1 MSRLFTIRHITTII
15 SIIILSLSHLFPG
28 NANAAESLCAE
39 VKLEIKQEVSLERQ
53 AFLAHMKI
61 NNGLTNISLEDVDID
76 VNFTDEDGN
85 PVVAS
90 FDPNADPET
99 TGARFWIRV
108 DSMENINNVDGSGRV
123 SPSASADIYW
133 LIIPVPG
140 AADSRPQGKLYYVGA
155 TLTYTIGGEENV
167 TKVTPDYIYVKP
179 MPELMLDYFITKNV
193 YGDDAFTTQTEPSV
207 PFTLGLRVK
216 NTGSGIAKN
225 LKIDSAQPK
234 IKENAQ
240 GLLIGFA
247 IEKCMVDDKPAAN
260 TLLAN
265 LGDIEPSTSGMARW
279 IMTCSLSGEF
289 VSFGATVSH
298 SDELGGELTSI
309 IKQENIHTHFLV
321 RDVLTDFPGR
331 DGIRD
336 FLSIAGSSYKLFE
349 SDSEDSDVTNLSSS
363 SSIQFQKTSGTEIFY
378 TLSTNPQTGFVIIK
392 LPDPRN
398 GQMILKS
405 ITSAGGKQIKD
416 ENFWLSKERK
426 ANPADG
432 WNHFIN
438 LFDVNP
444 ASNYTVVFDDPGT
457 MPQAP
462 VMAFIPD
469 RSVIEGQEISFLVE
483 ASDPNGTIPVLS
495 APSLPVGASFTDQ
508 GNGTGIFRWTPSTG
522 QAGIYN
528 NSFTASDGILAD
540 TKRAMITVNS
550 HDDTDGDSLNDDWEM
565 AHFGTLDRDGTG
577 DYDNDGISDYM
588 EYLLGTDPTRKD
600 TPPSVPVILSPAA
613 GDEITSLT
621 PVLTIENSTD
631 PDSDVLTYDFEI
643 FTDETLSQK
652 VATYSG
658 VTEGAGNTSATVSP
672 ALSENTSY
680 VFRVRA
686 SDGVARS
693 QWAYG
698 SFLVNTANSAPSA
711 FYISYPK
718 NGTDVNSL
726 TPMVQVSAA
735 NDPDRDLLT
744 YNFEIYA
751 DSQMAN
757 LVASASFT
765 PEPSDRFISWTVN
778 QTLTDGSDYYFRAT
792 ASDGNGAQTAT
803 ALSMF
808 SVNTGNHAPAIPVI
822 SSPVAQSEQSSL
834 SVDLVV
840 HNSTDGDG
848 DTVTYLFEIDTAA
861 TFDSTGKIISG
872 PIPEGNSQTTF
883 HTTGL
888 TDNTMYYFRVKASDG
903 VTESPWA
910 LGSFF
915 VNTHNEAPQKVIL
928 ENPGDLSWVTTL
940 TPVLSAA
947 PAMDPDGD
955 TLSYRF
961 EVYLDPELTNLAA
974 EGMSDQRTWTITEAL
989 TDNTRYFL
997 RTQAQDPDG
1006 LTGEWSETAAFFTQM
1021 AETPQTINVTLQTQD
1036 GTPLPDIRIY
1046 AFNEAGSYLGLN
1058 ADTDQNGIAVFNP
1071 ADFSQ
1076 GNVKFRAEYLGTR
1089 FWSGVITLP
1098 GTFSATISIPVET
1111 VTVSVATAAGPAENV
1126 KVYVFTAAGS
1136 YLGLNGTTLLDGT
1149 VVFTLPAGAGYD
1161 FRADIMGGQ
1170 YFSQDNAVI
1179 SGGSNQ
1185 FSVSAGGGSFTI
1197 TVQESSTVP
1206 MEGIRAYLFRENG
1219 SYLGANNVT
1228 DGAGNI
1234 SFNVPQGIYKVRADY
1249 LGHQFW
1255 SAETLINSDTGI
1267 DLTIPHQDITI
1278 TVSGLYDQAATPVEN
1293 IPVYLFTEAGSYMN
1307 RTFQTNSAGQAVF
1320 HLPEVSYKVRA
1331 DYRGLQFWSDPFVFA
1346 DETIE
1351 IPMADA
1357 EVQVG
1362 WGDFY
1367 LEGVRVYAFTLSG
1380 SYLNLN
1386 QSTDENGMAVF
1397 RLPSAGNYKFRAD
1410 YQAGQYW
1417 SENTTLVAGQV
1428 NQVPI
1433 TTGGGTF
1440 SLSVLKGA
1448 DDPLVGVMCYV
1459 FSESGT
1465 YFGTYGP
1472 TSSEGEVSFDLAD
1485 GNYNIRVDYL
1495 GYQFWS
1501 PVLYDVPETLYGTI
1515 TIPHQNVAITVSGTY
1530 QGTQQ
1535 PVSSIPVYLF
1545 TPTGSYM
1552 NLNTLTDSNGQV
1564 VFNLPDK
1571 SYKVRADYRSRQ
1583 FWSGEFIQT
1592 NTIVDIPMADAEV
1605 TVSGGG
1611 QPIPDIPVYV
1621 FTGSNSYLNM
1631 NQHTN
1636 TEGKAVFR
1644 LPASGIYK
1652 FRGDYQGSNYWSD
1665 EVSLVQDQVNP
1676 AAISTGGGPFTFTVL
1691 KGENTPLTG
1700 ASCYVFSESG
1710 TYLGMNAVTSSEGQ
1724 VSFELANG
1732 NYKFRVDYLGYKF
1745 WSTVYNVPAILNDTM
1760 TIPHQ
1765 DVVVSINSVFQGVAA
1780 PLSGVPVYLFTQAG
1794 SYMSQTQTTDSN
1806 GQVVFNLP
1814 NKAYK
1819 VRADYRN
1826 QQFWSGEFI
1835 QTDTA
1840 VDIAMADAEITVT
1853 GAGQPLFSVP
1863 VYAFTVSGSYLN
1875 MNQSTNANGK
1885 ALFRL
1890 PAGAYKFRADYQNN
1904 QYWSG
1909 NETLAAG
1916 QVNPIPIST
1925 GGGAFTL
1932 TVLLTSTDPLVGARC
1947 YAFSAQGSYLGMS
1960 GTTDTNGQVTFNL
1973 ADGNYKYRVDYLGYQ
1988 FWTGIYSVPDT
1999 LSDNYLIAHQDVV
2012 VTVEGL
2018 YQSTPAPL
2026 SGVKVYLFTSG
2037 GSYMSQNKTT
2047 DANGQVTFNL
2057 PAVAYKVRADYL
2069 GYQFWSTPFTAED
2082 VAVTINQGLARVH
2095 VTRSGS
2101 DVQNARVYLFT
2112 GAGSYMNWNKY
2123 TDTLGVAE
2131 FLIPDRAYKF
2141 RADKDGKQVYSAV
2154 VTITPSVENMVEIG
2168 LQ

>member
-1 MSRLFTIRHITTII
+1 MSKLFTIRHITSII
-15 SIIILSLSHLFPG
+15 SLVVLSLSFLFPAS
-28 NANAAESLCAE
+28 ANAAESLCAE

-76 VNFTDEDGN
+76 VNFTNEDGN

-99 TGARFWIRV
+99 TGARFWISV
-108 DSMENINNVDGSGRV
+108 DSMENINNVNGSGQV
-123 SPSASADIYW
+123 SPSTAADIYW

-140 AADSRPQGKLYYVGA
+140 AADSQPQGKLYYVGA

-193 YGDDAFTTQTEPSV
+193 YGDDAFTTETEPSV

-216 NTGSGIAKN
+216 NTGSGIAKS

-247 IEKCMVDDKPAAN
+247 IKNSMVDDKPVSN
-260 TLLAN
+260 TLLAD

-309 IKQENIHTHFLV
+309 IKQEDIHTHFLV
-321 RDVLTDFPGR
+321 RDVIADLPGR
-331 DGIRD
+331 EGIRD
-336 FLSIAGSSYKLFE
+336 FLSIVGSSYKLFE
-349 SDSEDSDVTNLSSS
+349 SDSEDSDVTHLSSS
-363 SSIQFQKTSGTEIFY
+363 SSIQFQKTSGSEIFY
-378 TLSTNPQTGFVIIK
+378 TLSTVSQSGFIFIK

-405 ITSAGGKQIKD
+405 MTSAGAKQIKD

-444 ASNYTVVFDDPGT
+444 ASTYTVVFDDPGT

-469 RSVIEGQEISFLVE
+469 RSGTEEQEISFLVE

-495 APSLPVGASFTDQ
+495 ALSLPVGASFTDQ
-508 GNGTGIFRWTPSTG
+508 GNGTGVFRWTPSTG
-522 QAGIYN
+522 QAGVYN
-528 NSFTASDGILAD
+528 NSFTASDGVLQD
-540 TKRAMITVNS
+540 TKRAMITINS

-588 EYLLGTDPTRKD
+588 EYLLGTDPTRND
-600 TPPSVPVILSPAA
+600 SPPSVPVILSPTA
-613 GDEITSLT
+613 GNEVTSLT
-621 PVLTIENSTD
+621 PALTIENSTD
-631 PDSDVLTYDFEI
+631 PDGDVLTYDFEI
-643 FTDETLSQK
+643 FTDETLTQI

-658 VTEGAGNTSATVSP
+658 VAEGAGNTSVTVSP
-672 ALSENTSY
+672 ALTDNTSY

-686 SDGVARS
+686 SDGAARS
-693 QWAYG
+693 LWAYG
-698 SFLVNTANSAPSA
+698 SFFVNTVNNAPSA
-711 FYISYPK
+711 FYISFPK
-718 NGTDVNSL
+718 DGSSVDSL
-726 TPMVQVSAA
+726 TPLVQVSAA
-735 NDPDRDLLT
+735 NDPDRDLLA
-744 YNFEIYA
+744 YNLEIYS
-751 DSQMAN
+751 DSQMTN
-757 LVASASFT
+757 LVASDSST
-765 PEPSDRFISWTVN
+765 PEPSDCFISWTVN
-778 QTLTDGSDYYFRAT
+778 QALTDGSDYYFRAT
-792 ASDGNGAQTAT
+792 ASDENGAQTST
-803 ALSMF
+803 APSMF
-808 SVNTGNHAPAIPVI
+808 HVNTGNHAPAIPVV
-822 SSPVAQSEQSSL
+822 SSPALQSEQSAL
-834 SVDLVV
+834 SVDLIV
-840 HNSTDGDG
+840 HNSADGDG
-848 DTVTYLFEIDTAA
+848 DDLTYIFEIDKAA
-861 TFDSTGKIISG
+861 TFDSPEKTISG
-872 PIPEGNSQTTF
+872 PISEGNTQTTF
-883 HTTGL
+883 HATGL
-888 TDNTMYYFRVKASDG
+888 ADNTMYYFRVKASDA
-903 VTESPWA
+903 VAESSWA
-910 LGSFF
+910 FGSFF
-915 VNTHNEAPQKVIL
+915 VNTQNDAPEKVIL

-947 PAMDPDGD
+947 PVMDPDGD

-974 EGMSDQRTWTITEAL
+974 EGVSGQRVWTITEAL
-989 TDNTRYFL
+989 TDNTRYFF
-997 RTQAQDPDG
+997 RTQAQDQDG
-1006 LTGEWSETAAFFTQM
+1006 SVGEWSETATFFTQM
-1021 AETPQTINVTLQTQD
+1021 AETPQTINVSLQTQD

-1058 ADTDQNGIAVFNP
+1058 ADTDPDGIAVFNP
-1071 ADFSQ
+1071 TDFPQ

-1089 FWSGVITLP
+1089 FWSEVITLP
-1098 GTFSATISIPVET
+1098 GSFSATISIPVET
-1111 VTVSVATAAGPAENV
+1111 VTVSVATAAGPEENV
-1126 KVYVFTAAGS
+1126 KVYVFTEAGS
-1136 YLGLNGTTLLDGT
+1136 YLGLNGTTLSDGT

-1185 FSVSAGGGSFTI
+1185 FTVSAGGGLFSITI
-1197 TVQESSTVP
+1197 QENPTVP
-1206 MEGIRAYLFRENG
+1206 MEGIRVYLFRENG
-1219 SYLGANNVT
+1219 SYLGLNNVT
-1228 DGAGNI
+1228 DSMGNI
-1234 SFNVPQGIYKVRADY
+1234 SFAVPQGIFKVRADY
-1249 LGHQFW
+1249 LGYQFW
-1255 SAETLINSDTGI
+1255 SSGTLIEADTGI
-1267 DLTIPHQDITI
+1267 HLTIPHQDVTI
-1278 TVSGLYDQAATPVEN
+1278 TVNGLYDQASTPIEN
-1293 IPVYLFTEAGSYMN
+1293 IQVYLFTETGAYMSRN
-1307 RTFQTNSAGQAVF
+1307 DQTDSAGEVVF
-1320 HLPEVSYKVRA
+1320 HLPEKPYKARA
-1331 DYRGLQFWSDPFVFA
+1331 DYRNLQFWSELFTHQDK
-1346 DETIE
+1346 TIQ
-1351 IPMADA
+1351 ISMSDA

-1362 WGDFY
+1362 WGSFF
-1367 LEGVRVYAFTLSG
+1367 LEGVPVYAFTSAG
-1380 SYLNLN
+1380 SYLSLN
-1386 QSTDENGMAVF
+1386 QSTDGNGKVVF
-1397 RLPSAGNYKFRAD
+1397 RLPADGNYKFRAD

-1417 SENTTLVAGQV
+1417 SEDTTLVADQV
-1428 NQVPI
+1428 NPIPI

-1440 SLSVLKGA
+1440 SLSVLKGV
-1448 DDPLVGVMCYV
+1448 DDPMVGVMCYV

-1501 PVLYDVPETLYGTI
+1501 PALYKVPETLSGTI
-1515 TIPHQNVAITVSGTY
+1515 TIPHQDVTITVNGTY
-1530 QGTQQ
+1530 QGVQQ
-1535 PVSSIPVYLF
+1535 PIPSIPVYLF

-1552 NLNTLTDSNGQV
+1552 NLNLSTDSSGQV

-1571 SYKVRADYRSRQ
+1571 SYKVRADYRSQQ
-1583 FWSGEFIQT
+1583 FWSQEFLQT
-1592 NTIVDIPMADAEV
+1592 DTLVDIPMADAEITV
-1605 TVSGGG
+1605 TGGG
-1611 QPIPDIPVYV
+1611 QPISDIPVYV
-1621 FTGSNSYLNM
+1621 FTGSDSYLNM
-1631 NQHTN
+1631 NQHTDTN
-1636 TEGKAVFR
+1636 GKAVFR
-1644 LPASGIYK
+1644 LPASGTYK

-1665 EVSLVQDQVNP
+1665 EASLVQDQVNP
-1676 AAISTGGGPFTFTVL
+1676 ITISTGGGPFTFTVL
-1691 KGENTPLTG
+1691 KGADIPLVG
-1700 ASCYVFSESG
+1700 ATCYVFSESG
-1710 TYLGMNAVTSSEGQ
+1710 AYLGMNAVTSSEGQ
-1724 VSFELANG
+1724 VAFELANG
-1732 NYKFRVDYLGYKF
+1732 SYKFRVDYLGYQF
-1745 WSTVYNVPAILNDTM
+1745 WSSVYNVPTILSSTM

-1765 DVVVSINSVFQGVAA
+1765 DVVISINSLFQGIST

-1794 SYMSQTQTTDSN
+1794 SYMSQTQATDSN
-1806 GQVVFNLP
+1806 GHVVFNLP

-1819 VRADYRN
+1819 IRADYLSG
-1826 QQFWSGEFI
+1826 QFWSGDFI

-1863 VYAFTVSGSYLN
+1863 VYAFSASGSYLN

-1885 ALFRL
+1885 ASFRL
-1890 PAGAYKFRADYQNN
+1890 PAGSYKFRADYQNN

-1909 NETLAAG
+1909 NVTLAAD

-1932 TVLLTSTDPLVGARC
+1932 TVQRSSNEPLAGARC

-1960 GTTDTNGQVTFNL
+1960 GTTDANGQVTFNL

-1988 FWTGIYSVPDT
+1988 FWTGIYTIPNI
-1999 LSDNYLIAHQDVV
+1999 LSDSYLIDHQDVV

-2018 YQSTPAPL
+2018 YQSTSTPI

-2037 GSYMSQNKTT
+2037 GSYMSQNLTT
-2047 DANGQVTFNL
+2047 DVNGQVTFNL
-2057 PAVAYKVRADYL
+2057 PGVGYKVRADYL
-2069 GYQFWSTPFTAED
+2069 GYQFWSTPFISED
-2082 VAVTINQGLARVH
+2082 AVVTINQGLAKVH
-2095 VTRSGS
+2095 VSRSGA
-2101 DVQNARVYLFT
+2101 DVENARVYLFT

-2123 TDTLGVAE
+2123 TNTLGVTE

-2141 RADKDGKQVYSAV
+2141 RADKDGKQVYSSV
-2154 VTITPSVENMVEIG
+2154 VTITPGVENVVEIG
-2168 LQ
+2168 LE